1 MRRRTALFAIG
12 GWILFAGFLRLVVV
26 PPEVCGDPTAH
37 DLRSA
42 SAAASDWIERALR
55 PSGRYVYIYDA
66 ETDRQ
71 PNAYNEVRHAGVTMA
86 LYQSAGRGGDQRA
99 FETADTALQ
108 WMLDHL
114 YRQDGWAA
122 LTDPNGGR
130 AKLGGTALM
139 LNALAERRLATGGDP
154 AYDEVMAELGRFLVW
169 MQRDDGGFHIAFDVG
184 PREPDLVGTS
194 RYFPGEALWALALLH
209 EALPDPTWEQ
219 AARRAARFI
228 STMRDDVEG
237 VEYPPLN
244 DHWASYGFAEMAE
257 WGLEEPEIEYARRLA
272 ARFGFLVR
280 AEAQLEGGG
289 LAKLTRGDEPRRA
302 ASLGTWVEGM
312 SALWRLSVADERLA
326 DLSDDI
332 AERLACAGSI
342 LAERQYD
349 ADDAAGTAN
358 PALVEGAWF
367 VDGETRMDDQQHA
380 LSGLLYA
387 ADALDGRGKR
397 EPDAPLTVTA
407 ATSVPIE
414 VSP

>member
-1 MRRRTALFAIG
+1 MRRRTALYALAVWF
-12 GWILFAGFLRLVVV
+12 LFAVFLRLVVV
-26 PPEVCGDPTAH
+26 PAEVCGTASAH
-37 DLRSA
+37 TLRTA

-55 PSGRYVYIYDA
+55 PSGRYVYIYNAD
-66 ETDRQ
+66 TDGQ
-71 PNAYNEVRHAGVTMA
+71 PALYNEVRHAGVTMA
-86 LYQSAGRGGDQRA
+86 LYQSAGRGEDERA
-99 FETADTALQ
+99 LATADSALA

-114 YRQDGWAA
+114 YRMDNWAA
-122 LTDPNGGR
+122 LTDENGSR
-130 AKLGGTALM
+130 AKLGATALM
-139 LNALAERRLATGGDP
+139 LNALAERRLATGETTH
-154 AYDEVMAELGRFLVW
+154 DEVMRELGRFLVW

-184 PREPDLVGTS
+184 PRAPDLIGTS

-209 EALPDPTWEQ
+209 EALPDPQWEQ

-289 LAKLTRGDEPRRA
+289 IAALTRGSTPRRA

-312 SALWRLSVADERLA
+312 SALWRLSVADERLS

-332 AERLACAGSI
+332 ADRLACAGAI

-349 ADDAAGTAN
+349 AQQASDAVR
-358 PALVEGAWF
+358 PELVEGAWF

-387 ADALDGRGKR
+387 ADALDGRGQR
-397 EPDAPLTVTA
+397 EPDLPLASGSSLGVR
-407 ATSVPIE
+407 P
-414 VSP
+414 

>member
-1 MRRRTALFAIG
+1 MQRRTALFALG
-12 GWILFAGFLRLVVV
+12 GWVLFAAFLRLVVV
-26 PPEVCGDPTAH
+26 PAEVCGEPSAH
-37 DLRSA
+37 DLRNA
-42 SAAASDWIERALR
+42 SAAASDWIERALL
-55 PSGRYVYIYDA
+55 PSGRYVYIYNAD
-66 ETDRQ
+66 TDSQ
-71 PNAYNEVRHAGVTMA
+71 PRSYNEVRHAGVTMA
-86 LYQSAGRGGDQRA
+86 LYQSAGRGGDERA
-99 FETADTALQ
+99 FETADEALE

-122 LTDPNGGR
+122 LTDEHGRR
-130 AKLGGTALM
+130 AKLGATALM

-154 AYDEVMAELGRFLVW
+154 SYDALMEELGRFLIS
-169 MQRDDGGFHIAFDVG
+169 MQREDGGFHIAFDVG
-184 PREPDLVGTS
+184 PREPDLIGTS

-209 EALPDPTWEQ
+209 EALPDPAWEQ
-219 AARRAARFI
+219 GARRAARFI

-289 LAKLTRGDEPRRA
+289 IAALTRGDEPRRA

-312 SALWRLSVADERLA
+312 AALWRLSVADERLA

-332 AERLACAGSI
+332 AERLACAGAI
-342 LAERQYD
+342 LADRQYD
-349 ADDAAGTAN
+349 ADEAAASAN

-367 VDGETRMDDQQHA
+367 SGSETRMDDQQHA

-387 ADALDGRGKR
+387 ADALDGRGQR
-397 EPDAPLTVTA
+397 EPDVPLSLSA
-407 ATSVPIE
+407 AIE
-414 VSP
+414 AKP

>member
-1 MRRRTALFAIG
+1 MRRRTALYALG
-12 GWILFAGFLRLVVV
+12 GWIVFAVFLRLVVV
-26 PPEVCGDPTAH
+26 PAEVCGNVSAH
-37 DLRSA
+37 SLREA
-42 SAAASDWIERALR
+42 SAAASDWIERSLR

-66 ETDRQ
+66 NTDSQ
-71 PNAYNEVRHAGVTMA
+71 PNLYNEVRHAGVTMA
-86 LYQSAGRGGDQRA
+86 LYQSAGRGADQRA
-99 FETADTALQ
+99 FETADEALV

-122 LTDPNGGR
+122 LADQNGGR

-139 LNALAERRLATGGDP
+139 LNALAERRLATGGDSS
-154 AYDEVMAELGRFLVW
+154 YDEVMRELGSFLVW
-169 MQRDDGGFHIAFDVG
+169 MQREDGGFHIAFDVG
-184 PREPDLVGTS
+184 PRAPDLVGTS

-209 EALPDPTWEQ
+209 EALPDPQWEQ

-228 STMRDDVEG
+228 STLRDDIEG

-280 AEAQLEGGG
+280 TEAQLEGGG
-289 LAKLTRGDEPRRA
+289 VAAATRGTTPRRT

-312 SALWRLSVADERLA
+312 SALWRLSVADERLS

-332 AERLACAGSI
+332 AERLACAGAI
-342 LAERQYD
+342 LVERQYG
-349 ADDAAGTAN
+349 ADEASESSN

-387 ADALDGRGKR
+387 ADALDDRAKR
-397 EPDAPLTVTA
+397 EPDAPLATA
-407 ATSVPIE
+407 ANVVQP
-414 VSP
+414 